1 MQFFKR
7 VVNYTDKE
15 GNQKKAIRL
24 YIRRNE
30 KSYPIE
36 IAPKWDN
43 KRDWWELVEI
53 AEENEDAD
61 Q

>member
-7 VVNYTDKE
+7 VVNYTDKD
-15 GNQKKAIRL
+15 GQHKKATRL

-36 IAPKWDN
+36 ITTKWDS

-53 AEENEDAD
+53 AEEME
-61 Q
+61 